1 MQTTKQR
8 LRGARFRSKL
18 LRRPLVRS
26 RHKRLTPRDAFL
38 ASYPRSGT
46 TWLRFLLYETLTGES
61 PEFGSI
67 RAAVPSVGKQRG
79 ARPVLVGGGRLVQTH
94 ETYSHGDRLVLYVVR
109 DPRRVALSEYF
120 WQKRNRTYDG
130 SLAAFVEDFCRGR
143 SNPWGSWGA
152 HVEFWRQSEPAGNSH
167 LMIVRYE
174 DLSRDTFEVF
184 RRVVN
189 FLGANPEDDLVT
201 AAIEHNCLHGMRSK
215 EDAARRQGWRATA
228 RADIRFVNAG
238 TGGYCEQLSDDE
250 TRLIERTFG
259 STMASL
265 DYLE

>member
-1 MQTTKQR
+1 
-8 LRGARFRSKL
+8 
-18 LRRPLVRS
+18 VRS

-46 TWLRFLLYETLTGES
+46 TWLRFLLYETLTGEA

-94 ETYSHGDRLVLYVVR
+94 ETYSHGDRLVVYVVR

-120 WQKRNRTYDG
+120 WQKRNRTYHG

-184 RRVVN
+184 RRVVH
-189 FLGANPEDDLVT
+189 FLGANPDDDLIR
-201 AAIEHNCLHGMRSK
+201 AAIEHNGLDGMRSK
-215 EDAARRQGWRATA
+215 EDAARRKGWRATA
-228 RADIRFVNAG
+228 RADIRFVNTG
-238 TGGYCEQLSDDE
+238 SGGYREQLSDDQ
-250 TRLIERTFG
+250 TRLIERTFR

>member
-1 MQTTKQR
+1 MMQTTKQR

-46 TWLRFLLYETLTGES
+46 TWLRFLLYESLTGEA

-94 ETYSHGDRLVLYVVR
+94 ETYSHGDRLVVYVVR
-109 DPRRVALSEYF
+109 DPRRVALSEYY
-120 WQKRNRTYDG
+120 WQKRNRTYDS

-152 HVEFWRQSEPAGNSH
+152 HVEYRRGERAC
-167 LMIVRYE
+167 
-174 DLSRDTFEVF
+174 LSLSPSARALRGPGRDTFDVCGGHDRPGGSKNSLACAELHVRGGRGMPSALSSSVF
-184 RRVVN
+184 VSSCVVCGAYSWVRSLSILGDTDRV
-189 FLGANPEDDLVT
+189 T
-201 AAIEHNCLHGMRSK
+201 
-215 EDAARRQGWRATA
+215 
-228 RADIRFVNAG
+228 
-238 TGGYCEQLSDDE
+238 
-250 TRLIERTFG
+250 
-259 STMASL
+259 
-265 DYLE
+265 